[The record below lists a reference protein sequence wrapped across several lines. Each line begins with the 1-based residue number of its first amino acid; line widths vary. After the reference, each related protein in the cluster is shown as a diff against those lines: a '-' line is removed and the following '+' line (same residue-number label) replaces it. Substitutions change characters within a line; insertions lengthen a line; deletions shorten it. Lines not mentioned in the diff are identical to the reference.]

1 MATGRSWAE
10 VAQKKKP
17 AGLQTECSVNL
28 EQFSVPRCLP
38 FPSSRHSAFL
48 PLPSGFVKEW
58 LDSII
63 DAIPSSASGV
73 VSRTDVSLFEVCFPT
88 GEVQQDFINTPFA
101 TQHFTTQPLPPAGTA
116 SLFVPIK
123 MINVPVLSK
132 LVVEQQLRKHWGQF
146 GDIISIGPHT
156 VKGRPT
162 LLTNRWDMVLKL
174 PNNGST
180 LSAPPLF
187 DFMDFKVMASWPNS
201 DKACPR
207 CKTVGHDS
215 RGCPRRPT
223 TKKPNASK
231 ARKTRSSAPPPTS
244 PSTTI
249 ATAETAPRGASPITQ
264 SSTSAVATPTA
275 DPTPDMDMDSV
286 DFPFRLTPEQVS
298 TLVSLSPEQWLQHC
312 QNVRASHPRT

>member
-1 MATGRSWAE
+1 MATGCSWAE
-10 VAQKKKP
+10 VARKKKP

-28 EQFSVPRCLP
+28 EQFSVPRRLP

-48 PLPSGFVKEW
+48 PLPSGYVEDW
-58 LDSII
+58 LGDII
-63 DAIPSSASGV
+63 DKIPDSASGV

-88 GEVQQDFINTPFA
+88 GEAQQDFLNSPF
-101 TQHFTTQPLPPAGTA
+101 TTKHFTTQPLPPAGTA

-132 LVVEQQLRKHWGQF
+132 LIVEQQLRKHWGQF
-146 GDIISIGPHT
+146 GDIIAIGPHT

-187 DFMDFKVMASWPNS
+187 DFMDFKIMASWPNS
-201 DKACPR
+201 DKACPQ

-215 RGCPRRPT
+215 CGCPHCPI
-223 TKKPNASK
+223 TKKPTSSK
-231 ARKTRSSAPPPTS
+231 SRKTHSSAPPPPT

-249 ATAETAPRGASPITQ
+249 ATAETVPWGASPITQ
-264 SSTSAVATPTA
+264 SSTSAVDTPAA
-275 DPTPDMDMDSV
+275 DPT
-286 DFPFRLTPEQVS
+286 
-298 TLVSLSPEQWLQHC
+298 
-312 QNVRASHPRT
+312 

>member
-1 MATGRSWAE
+1 MASGRTWAD
-10 VAQKKKP
+10 VACKKKP
-17 AGLQTECSVNL
+17 ARLLTECSVTL
-28 EQFSVPRCLP
+28 EQFSVPRRLP

-48 PLPSGFVKEW
+48 PLPSGFVEEW
-58 LDSII
+58 LDAII
-63 DAIPSSASGV
+63 DKLPPSASGV

-88 GEVQQDFINTPFA
+88 GEAQQDFINTPFA
-101 TQHFTTQPLPPAGTA
+101 TQHFTTQPLPPAGTT

-123 MINVPVLSK
+123 MINVPVLSRPI
-132 LVVEQQLRKHWGQF
+132 VEQQLRKHWGQF

-156 VKGRPT
+156 VKRCPT
-162 LLTNRWDMVLKL
+162 LRTNCWDMVLKL
-174 PNNGST
+174 PNNGSS

-215 RGCPRRPT
+215 RGCPRHPT
-223 TKKPNASK
+223 TKKPNPSK
-231 ARKTRSSAPPPTS
+231 ARKTRSSAPPPPT

-249 ATAETAPRGASPITQ
+249 VTAETAPRGASLITQ

-275 DPTPDMDMDSV
+275 DPTLDINLDNTV
-286 DFPFRLTPEQVS
+286 DFPFHLTPEQAS
-298 TLVSLSPEQWLQHC
+298 ALVAL
-312 QNVRASHPRT
+312 